1 MKSIYFYCLLL
12 LTLFISNEI
21 YALEENDAEFLA
33 LKKLSIN
40 GVTEEIR
47 TAARDTLETTQIEQ
61 SISEDVGQS
70 GPRESEKGS
79 IKHLIE
85 AAKNVPIQ
93 YQSNAFLCI
102 SDYNLCNSNN
112 ANNANGKK
120 ICVMAITI
128 CFAGSLIN

>member
-21 YALEENDAEFLA
+21 YALEENDDEFLA

-61 SISEDVGQS
+61 SISEDAEQS
-70 GPRESEKGS
+70 GPRES
-79 IKHLIE
+79 
-85 AAKNVPIQ
+85 
-93 YQSNAFLCI
+93 
-102 SDYNLCNSNN
+102 
-112 ANNANGKK
+112 KK
-120 ICVMAITI
+120 D
-128 CFAGSLIN
+128 L